1 MKHIKSKQQLH
12 RVEDPNAMEFRH
24 IERLGNTDFNNKKE
38 GGKTVKRKIYI
49 TRQQSKGQVQE
60 DLLKWLAAQT
70 LEVKQK
76 NQLLLV
82 LQKLPKTD
90 NLRECFI

>member
-1 MKHIKSKQQLH
+1 
-12 RVEDPNAMEFRH
+12 MEFRH

-90 NLRECFI
+90 NLRECFT